1 MKKEE
6 GRVESRGEG
15 NETEGSSA
23 FELLSLSLSLV
34 EEGGCRV
41 GRRLRSS
48 PLAGTRH

>member
-15 NETEGSSA
+15 NETEGSSG
-23 FELLSLSLSLV
+23 FELLSLSLV